1 MGIQFANL
9 TRMGAL
15 LVLALGT
22 GSALAAGER
31 TAVPVDPPATL
42 DEVLVRGAR
51 LQELR
56 TEVIKAEDRMLA
68 RYNELN
74 PVDDLDIECIQL
86 TPTGT
91 RLAQRYCLTKLQKRA
106 QQRDSAAFLDF
117 ARDAD
122 TSNGQATPLNETG
135 IRLMERSTEYRKNL
149 VQLLQDHPE
158 LRQMLRERGDAQ
170 RRYEAARRERF
181 NTKSRAE

>member
-9 TRMGAL
+9 SGIGAL
-15 LVLALGT
+15 VVLTLGH
-22 GSALAAGER
+22 GGAEAAQESVA
-31 TAVPVDPPATL
+31 TQETL

-56 TEVIKAEDRMLA
+56 AAVIEAEDRMLA

-74 PVDDLDIECIQL
+74 QVDDLDIECIQL

-91 RLAQRYCLTKLQKRA
+91 HLKQRYCLTRLQKRA

-122 TSNGQATPLNETG
+122 TSNGQAPPLNETG
-135 IRLMERSTEYRKNL
+135 IRLMERSMEYRENL
-149 VQLLQDHPE
+149 TRLLQDHPE
-158 LRQMLRERGDAQ
+158 LRQMLKERGDAQ

-181 NTKSRAE
+181 NKKNVGAGR